1 MCYFIDQQ
9 LIGVGVVDILPEM
22 LCSLFFF
29 YSRKFK
35 KFGLGKIS
43 IIKEIEYVKEM
54 QQYFPDF

>member
-1 MCYFIDQQ
+1 
-9 LIGVGVVDILPEM
+9 M